1 MRPSKFLLGGGIFDK
16 KKKTF
21 GDETGHCGDYVI
33 VPVHILFY
41 SQNDLTNVSAENF
54 S

>member
-1 MRPSKFLLGGGIFDK
+1 MRPSKFFFGGGIFDK
-16 KKKTF
+16 TKETF
-21 GDETGHCGDYVI
+21 GDETTGDYVI

-41 SQNDLTNVSAENF
+41 SQYDFTNVRAENF

>member
-1 MRPSKFLLGGGIFDK
+1 MRPSKFLFGGGIFDK
-16 KKKTF
+16 TKETF
-21 GDETGHCGDYVI
+21 GHETVGDYVI

-41 SQNDLTNVSAENF
+41 QYDLTNVRAENF